1 MQNHRI
7 LRDLLFRNFPNNG
20 DWRTD
25 VGAGMVHRSQ
35 ARWGC
40 MIHDDTES
48 LEYRPGDTQARG
60 CAVCVRE
67 YVRAYVCF
75 TMCQFVQ
82 IHESV

>member
-7 LRDLLFRNFPNNG
+7 LRDLLFRNFPDNG

-25 VGAGMVHRSQ
+25 VGAGVVHRSQ
-35 ARWGC
+35 ASWGC
-40 MIHDDTES
+40 MIRDDTES
-48 LEYRPGDTQARG
+48 LGHRPGDTQAGG

-82 IHESV
+82 VHESV